1 MKFIKFDYTDLKNKT
16 THREALVVQEP
27 TDKVACID
35 LSELNP
41 ETQAEFIAQYDA
53 IRNTFLE
60 QVKALQKTF
69 EVQHRYRQFF
79 PDRMCDLLEEEV

>member
-16 THREALVVQEP
+16 TRREAVVVQEP
-27 TDKVACID
+27 TDKVSCID
-35 LSELNP
+35 LSELDSQA
-41 ETQAEFIAQYDA
+41 QAEFITQYDA

-60 QVKALQKTF
+60 QVKSLQKTF

-79 PDRMCDLLEEEV
+79 PHRMCDIVEEEV